1 MRQWGKIGF
10 VAALVGIALAVGAPG
25 GTAQDK
31 AATIKQRQA
40 LMKEQAEDLK
50 SIQNY
55 VTGETSHDTAIAKV
69 NELLTLPP
77 KITGLFPPGTSIVE
91 FPGAT
96 HAKPEIWQQ
105 WDRFTDV
112 PAALHQAEV
121 RLADAVEAG
130 RKQQVLEELDNVGR
144 SGCGACHTLFCA
156 PLRD

>member
-1 MRQWGKIGF
+1 MRQWGKSGF
-10 VAALVGIALAVGAPG
+10 VAAFVAVALVAGAPG

-50 SIQNY
+50 AIQNY
-55 VTGETSHDTAIAKV
+55 VTGGTSHDTAIAKV

-77 KITGLFPPGTSIVE
+77 RITGLFPPGTSIVE

-105 WDRFTDV
+105 WDRFKDV
-112 PAALHQAEV
+112 PVALRQAEL
-121 RLADAVEAG
+121 RLANAVKAG
-130 RKQQVLEELDNVGR
+130 RKEQVLDELDNVGR
-144 SGCGACHTLFCA
+144 SGCGACHTFFRA